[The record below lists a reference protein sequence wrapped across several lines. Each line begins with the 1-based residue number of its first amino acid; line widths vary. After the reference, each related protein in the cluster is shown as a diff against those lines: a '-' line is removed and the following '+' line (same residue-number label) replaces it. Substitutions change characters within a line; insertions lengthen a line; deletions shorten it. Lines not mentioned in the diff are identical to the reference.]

1 MGQPIQS
8 NNQNMGLQNLA
19 WLGENGQ
26 VHTVNQ
32 NNQLGGRPMLGASMP
47 PNVGLQNLAYIGE
60 NGQLHTK
67 KNGMLG
73 ASSPMLINLGFLS
86 DMKHKVAD
94 SGFVNTD
101 GLDALH
107 GKVGGLKE

>member
-1 MGQPIQS
+1 MGQPTQS

-47 PNVGLQNLAYIGE
+47 PSMGLQNLAWLGE
-60 NGQLHTK
+60 NGQVHTV
-67 KNGMLG
+67 NQNNQIGGRPMLG
-73 ASSPMLINLGFLS
+73 AMPPSLNLQQL
-86 DMKHKVAD
+86 AW
-94 SGFVNTD
+94 
-101 GLDALH
+101 LD
-107 GKVGGLKE
+107 K